1 MHINRKTR
9 FFPLIVILLL
19 CSITLMPAI
28 AAPTFANTPFQ
39 NLWQYSDKLVD
50 EIPGAGRGFTWGP
63 NSFGILQENYQEGA
77 GGKRQ
82 VQYFDKSRMEL
93 SANGQSV
100 TNGLLT
106 KELVTGQRQ
115 DGDNTFTTLTASTV
129 QVAGDDNSG
138 GGNAI
143 SPTYASFKNVVSFNP
158 GENRADN
165 RLNGPVNLVIDKA
178 GNVTNLPIGQGTATI
193 QTTIADYQDVLGHNI
208 PRAFYDF
215 ANQTARIWNG
225 NAYVIGKVFTD
236 NPIAN
241 VFGYAITEPYW
252 MKAVVAGEQKD
263 IMVQLYE
270 RRVLT
275 YTPSNP
281 PAFQV
286 EMGNIGQ
293 HYYKWRYGQSTPI
306 PTPTPTPPPANNSA
320 SCTADKPAVS
330 SNLTINASLALP
342 NVSGGNQTLCLAANK
357 NGQPVSGATV
367 SFSVAY
373 KSVTKNFDGNPTGAD
388 GKSTT
393 SWDVGGPTK
402 GFEIKVTVKVT
413 FGSETATTIVSWT
426 PA

>member
-1 MHINRKTR
+1 MKKIATTLSLLVV
-9 FFPLIVILLL
+9 FILVGI
-19 CSITLMPAI
+19 SPAYS
-28 AAPTFANTPFQ
+28 APSFANDKFKA
-39 NLWQYSDKLVD
+39 LWSYSDKLVD

-63 NSFGILQENYQEGA
+63 NSFGILQEDYLERV

-93 SANGQSV
+93 SANGQFV

-115 DGDNTFTTLTASTV
+115 DGDSKFTTVAPSTV
-129 QVAGDDNSG
+129 AVAGDDNSG

-165 RLNGPVNLVIDKA
+165 RVNGPVNQVIDKA
-178 GNVTNLPIGQGTATI
+178 GNVTNLPIGQVTATI
-193 QTTIADYQDVLGHNI
+193 QTSIADYQDVLGHNI

-215 ANQTARIWNG
+215 ANQPARIWNG
-225 NAYVIGKVFTD
+225 SAYVIGKVFTD
-236 NPIAN
+236 NPTAN
-241 VFGYAITEPYW
+241 VFGYAITEPFW

-293 HYYKWRYGQSTPI
+293 HYYQWRYGQSTPV
-306 PTPTPTPPPANNSA
+306 PTPTPTLPPANNSA
-320 SCTADKPAVS
+320 SCTADKPVAS
-330 SNLTINASLALP
+330 PNLTINASLALP
-342 NVSGGNQTLCLAANK
+342 SVSGGNQTLCVAANK
-357 NGQPVSGATV
+357 NGQPAAGATV
-367 SFSVAY
+367 TFSVAY
-373 KSVTKNFDGNPTGAD
+373 KSVTRDFEGNPIGAD

-393 SWDVGGPTK
+393 SWDVGGPSK

-413 FGSETATTIVSWT
+413 FGGETTTTVVSWT